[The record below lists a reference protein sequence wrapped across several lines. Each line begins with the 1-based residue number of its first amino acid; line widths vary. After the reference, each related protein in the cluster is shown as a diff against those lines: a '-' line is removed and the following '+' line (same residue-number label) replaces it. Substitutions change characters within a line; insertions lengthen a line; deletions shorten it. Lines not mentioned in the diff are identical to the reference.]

1 MDRKIVASHQPH
13 FFPWLGYLDKMAKA
27 DLFII
32 NDVAQLE
39 KKSPMVRNKILDC
52 RGLPRFI
59 YVSVEKEDWLK
70 KPNGE
75 LRLQDWEGVRTTLKN
90 VLIDAYR
97 KSPYFSEIFPILEEM
112 LSADFTTLLE
122 VDMATITLLRKCFC
136 IDTPLIFNSSIVCDH
151 GTDKSERIAN
161 KVAAVGGTIYL
172 SGNGAKKYM
181 DLSAFETKRIDVVYQ
196 QFEYPEYPQYCASVF
211 FPNLSALDLL
221 FNCGIQQSQKIF
233 WSNVER
239 VNEIQII

>member
-75 LRLQDWEGVRTTLKN
+75 LRLQDWEG
-90 VLIDAYR
+90 
-97 KSPYFSEIFPILEEM
+97 
-112 LSADFTTLLE
+112 
-122 VDMATITLLRKCFC
+122 
-136 IDTPLIFNSSIVCDH
+136 
-151 GTDKSERIAN
+151 
-161 KVAAVGGTIYL
+161 
-172 SGNGAKKYM
+172 
-181 DLSAFETKRIDVVYQ
+181 
-196 QFEYPEYPQYCASVF
+196 
-211 FPNLSALDLL
+211 
-221 FNCGIQQSQKIF
+221 
-233 WSNVER
+233 
-239 VNEIQII
+239 